1 MTSAGRGDRRVDA
14 ERRRTH
20 GERQVLLGNRE
31 DGARRH
37 RGNHSRKRR
46 LQEEEHLLAG
56 KRDTHGLETLAMR
69 QVEGEEH
76 DRRGD
81 EHGNDRRIE
90 VARRPVDHHERHE
103 GRGSLQDER
112 LADVV
117 HAAVDLVNPVEDVD
131 HEPHALEGVEERHRD
146 ERLGSAGESRIYHA
160 GDERTRKRE
169 AAESHVLAHR
179 VLATDVGDLVGSH
192 LVVGK
197 GSEDAH
203 NRHGKREQARIV
215 VARRQAH
222 HEDGGEPLAGEVG
235 HGPDGVPDHVR
246 LHGKLLRY
254 LSFYRRASFERIL
267 GLRSGIPRRF
277 RIAHR
282 R

>member
-1 MTSAGRGDRRVDA
+1 LVD
-14 ERRRTH
+14 
-20 GERQVLLGNRE
+20 
-31 DGARRH
+31 
-37 RGNHSRKRR
+37 
-46 LQEEEHLLAG
+46 
-56 KRDTHGLETLAMR
+56 
-69 QVEGEEH
+69 
-76 DRRGD
+76 
-81 EHGNDRRIE
+81 
-90 VARRPVDHHERHE
+90 
-103 GRGSLQDER
+103 
-112 LADVV
+112 
-117 HAAVDLVNPVEDVD
+117 PVEDVD

-146 ERLGSAGESRIYHA
+146 ERLGSAGESRIYHT

-203 NRHGKREQARIV
+203 DRHGKREQARIV

-254 LSFYRRASFERIL
+254 LSFYRRAGFERIL